1 MDSLLLGRSRMFPS
15 ARLSFFSAIRGSS
28 MSMQTRAN
36 ACCVL
41 LFATACSVLVG
52 CSSKD
57 PEQTRVSRKAQ
68 MIAFRRLL
76 KNIRTLEDENRQL
89 KADSAARADALKKT
103 YDAQASTVA
112 AANRRSTADL
122 EGKIADLQMEL
133 SMSEKQR
140 LALQGVADQP
150 KRLQALLAGEP
161 KHGTA
166 QFGFPSC
173 SSRLWC
179 RSGWRC
185 DTTPYAS
192 SVVTTSFGWSLNYR
206 D

>member
-1 MDSLLLGRSRMFPS
+1 
-15 ARLSFFSAIRGSS
+15 
-28 MSMQTRAN
+28 MQTRAN

-57 PEQTRVSRKAQ
+57 PEQRASVEGANDRIQA
-68 MIAFRRLL
+68 LL

-150 KRLQALLAGEP
+150 KRLQALQQENLSMERAVWISIVFIAAMVSLWLALRYHSLRKQRRDNIVRVVTEL
-161 KHGTA
+161 
-166 QFGFPSC
+166 
-173 SSRLWC
+173 SRLKE
-179 RSGWRC
+179 
-185 DTTPYAS
+185 
-192 SVVTTSFGWSLNYR
+192 
-206 D
+206 